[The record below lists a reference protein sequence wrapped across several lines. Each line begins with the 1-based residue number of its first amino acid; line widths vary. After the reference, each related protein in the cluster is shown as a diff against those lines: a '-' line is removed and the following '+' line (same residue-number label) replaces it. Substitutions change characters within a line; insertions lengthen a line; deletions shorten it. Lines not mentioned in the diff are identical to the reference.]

1 MPGKTRAESYRKKNR
16 KSIEKNMKYLVA
28 TFNIETSADLMQ
40 ACQDLLADGAAEAG
54 FESFEETETGME
66 AYVQKDLFDK
76 EALDAYIAD
85 FPIMDTQITY
95 DIQDAEDKDWNQEWE
110 EQGFD
115 PIFVGDQVVIYDA
128 KHPELYPDTSDRPDI
143 IEIGIEAKLA
153 FGTGNHET
161 TRMIIAQLLKMP
173 VKTKRILDCGTGTG
187 ILGLTASK
195 LGAKDVVGY
204 DIDEWSVE
212 NAKHNAVLNG
222 VDNMEVLFG
231 NSCVLNHVSGVFDVV
246 MANINR
252 NILLED
258 MKLFRS
264 VMNMGGTLI
273 LSGFY
278 EEDVPV
284 LLEKA
289 DELGLHE
296 ITRQVDNNWTCLV
309 LGE

>member
-1 MPGKTRAESYRKKNR
+1 
-16 KSIEKNMKYLVA
+16 MKYLVA
-28 TFNIETSADLMQ
+28 TFRIEAQEDLMQ
-40 ACQDLLADGAAEAG
+40 ACRDLLADGAAEAG
-54 FESFEETETGME
+54 FESFEDTPQGVE

-76 EALDAYIAD
+76 EELDAYLQD
-85 FPIMDTQITY
+85 FPIEDAKIDY
-95 DIQDAEDKDWNQEWE
+95 DIKDAEDKDWNQEWE
-110 EQGFD
+110 EQGFE
-115 PIFVGDQVVIYDA
+115 PIYVGDQVVIYDA
-128 KHPELYPDTSDRPDI
+128 KHPELYPDTSNRPDI

-153 FGTGNHET
+153 FGTGNHQT
-161 TRMIIAQLLKMP
+161 TRMIIGQLLQMP
-173 VKTKRILDCGTGTG
+173 IKTKRVLDCGTGTG

-195 LGAKDVVGY
+195 LGAKEVVGY

-222 VDNMEVLFG
+222 VENMEVLFG
-231 NSCVLNHVSGVFDVV
+231 NSQVLNHVSGVFDVV

-264 VMNMGGTLI
+264 VMNVGATLI

-289 DELGLHE
+289 EELGLKE
-296 ITRQVDNNWTCLV
+296 KTRMVDENWTCLV
-309 LGE
+309 LGS